1 MATLV
6 LGSIVTYKNDYYVA
20 LGYDGHLVT
29 IIAPHKGQR
38 KLNVKRSNVTVVDV
52 DPLVLVTHDC
62 GAVPLGQDPLSGNEY
77 LVSLGKVPAVISR
90 TTNRVMNWPPT
101 HGVRKAIIRKA
112 EEIRNR
118 AIGKQLSELAGTITQ
133 LEREGFKPFK

>member
-38 KLNVKRSNVTVVDV
+38 KLNVKRSNVAVVDV
-52 DPLVLVTHDC
+52 APLVQVTHDC
-62 GAVPLGQDPLSGNEY
+62 GAPPLGQDPLSGNEY
-77 LVSLGKVPAVISR
+77 LVSLGKVPTIISR

-112 EEIRNR
+112 R
-118 AIGKQLSELAGTITQ
+118 ASS
-133 LEREGFKPFK
+133 